1 MSMTIS
7 DFYEEK
13 NVFITGATGFVGKLL
28 LEKLLFSC
36 EKINK
41 IYVLIREKNGH
52 SADQRLNDITACKV
66 FDKLR
71 TKEPTFRERIQAV
84 TGDILENNLKLS
96 ESLMNELQQ
105 NVNVVFHLAGTVIL
119 DQDLK

>member
-1 MSMTIS
+1 
-7 DFYEEK
+7 
-13 NVFITGATGFVGKLL
+13 VGKLL

-52 SADQRLNDITACKV
+52 SAEQRLNDITTCKV

-71 TKEPTFRERIQAV
+71 TKEPTFRDRIQAV
-84 TGDILENNLKLS
+84 NGDILEKNLKLS
-96 ESLMNELQQ
+96 DAFLDELKQ
-105 NVNVVFHLAGTVIL
+105 NLNVVFHLAGTVIL

>member
-1 MSMTIS
+1 MSVSIG
-7 DFYEEK
+7 DFYENK

-28 LEKLLFSC
+28 LEKLLVSC

-52 SADQRLNDITACKV
+52 SAEERLNDITACKV

-71 TKEPTFRERIQAV
+71 TKEPTFRDRIQPIS
-84 TGDILENNLKLS
+84 GDILTQNMRVS
-96 ESLMNELQQ
+96 ESNLEELKA

>member
-1 MSMTIS
+1 MTIS

-36 EKINK
+36 EKISK

-96 ESLMNELQQ
+96 ESFMNELQQ

>member
-36 EKINK
+36 EKISK

-96 ESLMNELQQ
+96 ESFMNELQQ